1 MWVEANCCRVFIRLN
16 LSIAR
21 SRRRKEWCEFSTR
34 LFALCPL
41 SWRPLVFRSPDAS
54 CTSACGGILPVLRHR
69 EEHNVGE
76 HRVAL
81 ATGAASGI
89 GLAIATQFAENA
101 YMPRGMLSWIASGG
115 ESNQRKGL
123 SGLGLRA
130 IDLSQP
136 RALAL
141 L

>member
-1 MWVEANCCRVFIRLN
+1 M
-16 LSIAR
+16 
-21 SRRRKEWCEFSTR
+21 
-34 LFALCPL
+34 
-41 SWRPLVFRSPDAS
+41 
-54 CTSACGGILPVLRHR
+54 
-69 EEHNVGE
+69 GE

-81 ATGAASGI
+81 ATGAARGI

-130 IDLSQP
+130 IHLSQP